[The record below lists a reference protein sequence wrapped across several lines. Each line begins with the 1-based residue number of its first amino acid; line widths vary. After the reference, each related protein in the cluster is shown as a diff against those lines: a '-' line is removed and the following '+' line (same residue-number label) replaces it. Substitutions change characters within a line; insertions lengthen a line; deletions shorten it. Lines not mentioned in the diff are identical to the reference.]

1 MECRTESSVNREAKS
16 IIMTD
21 ALQYTFFQN
30 ALLAAGLAAF
40 ACGVIGALIVINRLS
55 SLTGSVAHASFGG
68 LGLSYMLGMPPLLGA
83 ALFSIAAALGTGV
96 ISLRH
101 RERSDTAIAVFWA
114 VGMAMGLIFI
124 SMSRGYAVDL
134 MSYLFGSILTVSGTD
149 LLLLAVLDILILV
162 FVAGLY
168 KELLAISFD
177 REFSIIKGVRADLIF
192 MLFLCLVA
200 ITVVMLIRV
209 AGLILVIALLT
220 IPAAITSIFFTDL
233 KRIMAS
239 AVFLSAVFS
248 VIGLVLSWNLDIP
261 AGASIIVVAGTGYL
275 IAQLFRSRRS
285 T

>member
-1 MECRTESSVNREAKS
+1 MECRTESSATSKKKS
-16 IIMTD
+16 NQMTD
-21 ALQYTFFQN
+21 ALQYTFFQH
-30 ALLAAGLAAF
+30 ALLAALLAAF

-68 LGLSYMLGMPPLLGA
+68 LGLSYLLGFPPLLGA
-83 ALFSIAAALGTGV
+83 ALFSIAAALGTGF

-101 RERSDTAIAVFWA
+101 RERSDTAIAAFWA

-124 SMSRGYAVDL
+124 SMSKGYAVDL

-149 LLLLAVLDILILV
+149 LILLAVLDVLILV

-239 AVFLSAVFS
+239 AVVLSAVFS
-248 VIGLVLSWNLDIP
+248 MIGLVLSWNLDIP
-261 AGASIIVVAGTGYL
+261 AGASIIVVAGAGYL
-275 IAQLFRSRRS
+275 IAQIFRRRQS